1 MSLQSFVQASRQKL
15 RFQTTKGIL
24 SVEQLWDLPLTSTT
38 GAVNLDSIAVEVF
51 SKLENA
57 PVTSFVRTAPVL
69 TKDQQDD
76 ALRLE
81 ILKYIIAVKQEENAL
96 KLQQSAKAEE
106 KRKLLELLAKKQ
118 EASMDNLSEEEVRKR
133 LAELGA

>member
-1 MSLQSFVQASRQKL
+1 MSIFMQASRAKL
-15 RFQTTKGIL
+15 RFQTTKGSL

-38 GAVNLDSIAVEVF
+38 GAVNLDTLAVDTF
-51 SKLENA
+51 DRLENV

-76 ALRLE
+76 TLRLDV
-81 ILKYIIAVKQEENAL
+81 LKAIIEVKQAENAA
-96 KLQQSAKAEE
+96 KLAASEKAEK

-118 EASMDNLSEEEVRKR
+118 EASLESLSE
-133 LAELGA
+133 AEILKQLEAL

>member
-1 MSLQSFVQASRQKL
+1 MSIFMQASRAKL
-15 RFQTTKGIL
+15 RFQTTKGSL

-38 GAVNLDSIAVEVF
+38 GAVSLDGIAVEVF
-51 SKLENA
+51 SRLENA

-76 ALRLE
+76 TLRLE
-81 ILKYIIAVKQEENAL
+81 ILKAIIEVKQAEN
-96 KLQQSAKAEE
+96 SARLAASEKAEK

-118 EASMDNLSEEEVRKR
+118 EASLESLSEADILKQLEA
-133 LAELGA
+133 L

>member
-1 MSLQSFVQASRQKL
+1 MSIFMQASRNKL
-15 RFQTTKGIL
+15 RFQTTKGAL

-38 GAVNLDSIAVEVF
+38 GAVSLDSIAVEVF
-51 SKLENA
+51 SRLENA

-76 ALRLE
+76 TLRLDVLKAIIE
-81 ILKYIIAVKQEENAL
+81 IKQAEN
-96 KLQQSAKAEE
+96 SARLAASEKAEK

-118 EASMDNLSEEEVRKR
+118 EASLESLSEADILKQLEA
-133 LAELGA
+133 L

>member
-1 MSLQSFVQASRQKL
+1 MSIFMQASRNKL
-15 RFQTTKGIL
+15 RFQTTKGAL

-38 GAVNLDSIAVEVF
+38 GAVSLDSIAVEVF
-51 SKLENA
+51 SRLENA

-76 ALRLE
+76 TLRLDVLKAIIE
-81 ILKYIIAVKQEENAL
+81 IKQAEN
-96 KLQQSAKAEE
+96 SARLAASEKAEK

-118 EASMDNLSEEEVRKR
+118 EASLESLSE
-133 LAELGA
+133 AEILKQLEAL

>member
-1 MSLQSFVQASRQKL
+1 MSIFMQASRAKL
-15 RFQTTKGIL
+15 RFQTTKGAL

-38 GAVNLDSIAVEVF
+38 GAVSLDSIAVEVF
-51 SKLENA
+51 SRLENA

-76 ALRLE
+76 TLRLDVLKAIIE
-81 ILKYIIAVKQEENAL
+81 IKQAENAARL
-96 KLQQSAKAEE
+96 AASEKAEK

-118 EASMDNLSEEEVRKR
+118 EASLESLSE
-133 LAELGA
+133 AEILKQLEAL